1 MLCSPSTAIFTTLTC
16 AASNPACSSAR
27 YCGSRETKCGL
38 HISILLILNFSTTC
52 GAKVCSVIFAGGGAA
67 DFAGLGVGG
76 VDRSPD
82 CVGVMNSRKGYDAMQ
97 MRSRVAVGKLMCGPE
112 SAANSSA
119 GKNSAPAS

>member
-38 HISILLILNFSTTC
+38 QISILLILNFSTTC

-67 DFAGLGVGG
+67 DFAVLGVGG
-76 VDRSPD
+76 VDRSPN
-82 CVGVMNSRKGYDAMQ
+82 CVGVMNSRKGYDEMQ
-97 MRSRVAVGKLMCGPE
+97 MRSRAAVRKLMCGADAE
-112 SAANSSA
+112 ANA
-119 GKNSAPAS
+119 KA